1 MPPVAIALCRAG
13 FEAEAA
19 ADLGAIAAHAR
30 TPVDA
35 KVEPGSACVI
45 ARIEHADA
53 SAWRRAVHA
62 HPPIFVRSLWTGTGP
77 HTIAP
82 PRSAGRPDRIAPL
95 AAAFAELASM
105 PGHRAPWL
113 PPWIEYADTNEG
125 KALSTLARSLD
136 ARLAGAL
143 RERGFVADDARR
155 RPHVLLVDGATAC
168 VGTADPD
175 IGSPWPLGIP
185 RLRMPREAPSRS
197 TQKLAEAIA
206 VFLGGREQS
215 LMHEGQAAVDLGAAP
230 GGWTWQLASRGLQVA
245 AVDNGALAPSI
256 ARDPNVEHVRA
267 DGLNWRPKRA
277 VEWLVCDI
285 LEKPTRIAALVAD
298 WLASGTARNAIFN
311 LKLPM
316 KKRRDEVLR
325 CGEQIRDRLDAAR
338 IDATLAFRQLYH
350 DREEVTGCVLRKR

>member
-1 MPPVAIALCRAG
+1 MPTVAIALCRAG
-13 FEAEAA
+13 FEGEAA

-30 TPVDA
+30 TTVDA
-35 KVEPGSACVI
+35 AVAPGSASVI

-82 PRSAGRPDRIAPL
+82 PRSAGRPDRITPL

-105 PGHRAPWL
+105 PGHRRRGCRRGSSTP
-113 PPWIEYADTNEG
+113 TRTREG
-125 KALSTLARSLD
+125 AVDLARSLD

-298 WLASGTARNAIFN
+298 WLASGRARNAIFN
-311 LKLPM
+311 LAADEEAP
-316 KKRRDEVLR
+316 RRGPALR
-325 CGEQIRDRLDAAR
+325 RAIRDRLDAPVSTRRSRSASSTTTAR
-338 IDATLAFRQLYH
+338 
-350 DREEVTGCVLRKR
+350 K